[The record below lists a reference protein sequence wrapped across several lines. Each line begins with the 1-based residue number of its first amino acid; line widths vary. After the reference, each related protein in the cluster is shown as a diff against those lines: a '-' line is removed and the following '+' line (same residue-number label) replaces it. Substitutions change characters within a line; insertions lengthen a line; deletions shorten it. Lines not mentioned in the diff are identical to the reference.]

1 MEASELYIIIA
12 VSIFLILGFVVF
24 ILRRHKKKEKFTPL
38 VGIAFGFILAGILFS
53 NPAWIGYSFFGVAII
68 LSVIDM
74 IIKLKKK

>member
-1 MEASELYIIIA
+1 MEASQIYILIA
-12 VSIFLILGFVVF
+12 ISVLAIVGLLVFV
-24 ILRRHKKKEKFTPL
+24 LRKDKKKEKFTPL

-53 NPAWIGYSFFGVAII
+53 NPAWLGYSFFGVAII